1 MSKHTPGPWG
11 LRTHK
16 DDDGNML
23 FCRIV
28 DDYNREVANTATGNF
43 GDENEY
49 ANAYLIAASPEMLYT
64 LENIERALK
73 VDYFQ
78 EGPPDRALKYIEE
91 IQSTIRKAKNLP

>member
-16 DDDGNML
+16 DEDGNML

-28 DDYNREVANTATGNF
+28 DDHNREVANTATGNF

-49 ANAYLIAASPEMLYT
+49 ANAHLIAAAPAMLEA
-64 LENIERALK
+64 LETAERLTTDMMILAGLREAIK
-73 VDYFQ
+73 
-78 EGPPDRALKYIEE
+78 
-91 IQSTIRKAKNLP
+91 KAKGQNE